1 MNISAIGRASAIFTP
16 PELKAKEE
24 PTAQEKQEQA
34 VAEEKKKQAQLQAQL
49 AMYQQELEAA
59 DEQAEAVEESF
70 STFGKCMRIAM
81 RITNGDKVPLKD
93 IDFLM
98 EHEPD
103 LYKQAIMMRRPND
116 EPKEWESVLDEE
128 DEKAPES
135 KQESN
140 SSEAPPAANEKV
152 PAAEAGTNINP

>member
-1 MNISAIGRASAIFTP
+1 MNIGAIGRSSVTFTP
-16 PELKAKEE
+16 PELMAKEE
-24 PTAQEKQEQA
+24 MTAQEKEEQA

-49 AMYQQELEAA
+49 SMYQQELEAA

-103 LYKQAIMMRRPND
+103 LYKQAIIMRRPND
-116 EPKEWESVLDEE
+116 EPKEWESVLDED
-128 DEKAPES
+128 DENAPISE
-135 KQESN
+135 QES
-140 SSEAPPAANEKV
+140 SSPEAVPTPSENTPAV
-152 PAAEAGTNINP
+152 EAGADIIP